1 MKYFDDVAIGASRQH
16 ILNCPAYSPSKI
28 YCFEKSQN
36 IANYKI
42 SLLISQQIN
51 RTNDINHVIRRVFEA
66 GLFWKWHADS
76 ERRKKFEPLKHI
88 PMALTFE
95 HFSAGFVFV
104 LLIGWSLACL
114 AFVSEHIIRLKIQER
129 NGKGIWIRLE
139 YFFDGKRHY
148 FLNLPDKM

>member
-1 MKYFDDVAIGASRQH
+1 M
-16 ILNCPAYSPSKI
+16 
-28 YCFEKSQN
+28 
-36 IANYKI
+36 
-42 SLLISQQIN
+42 
-51 RTNDINHVIRRVFEA
+51 IRRVFEA